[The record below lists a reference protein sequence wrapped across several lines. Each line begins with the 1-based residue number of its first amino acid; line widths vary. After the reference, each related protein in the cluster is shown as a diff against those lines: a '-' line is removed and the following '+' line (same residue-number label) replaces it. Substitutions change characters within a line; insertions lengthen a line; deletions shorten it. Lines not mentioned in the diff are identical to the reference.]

1 MAPRKRVRDIHDVD
15 GESDVEIES
24 ASSSFRMNSNHTKRT
39 RIAIAQASRG
49 SVVSDEEDF
58 LNSDTN
64 DINIDDESDVETANN
79 PDIDYSLRQDSS
91 DDDCEDDGFDEL
103 KATQI
108 VHRQFKEHRENIAA
122 DHGVVEEIYC
132 TNFMC
137 HAKLRITLGPLINFI
152 IGHNGSGKS
161 AVLTALQICL
171 GTKASETS
179 RGRGLKALIKEGTDK
194 ATVGVTIKNEGES
207 AYKPELY
214 GRSITVERHFTHNSS
229 GFKLKSAA
237 GTTISTK
244 KSDLDD
250 MLDYFSLQMDN
261 PINVLTQ
268 DKARAFLSNSTPTEK
283 YKFFMKGTQL
293 EILNGDYKLI
303 EENLDNT
310 SAKMRQK
317 EEDIQVLKRQ
327 YEEADRRKKRSDNTR
342 KMYAR
347 IKETQ
352 REWAWSQIEVEEQ
365 ELQRREQDVAKG
377 RDDLTEAEQA
387 AEEATAA
394 LEAQESAVDGQK
406 RAIEEHQRSLRPLQ
420 EAYNAAKEKWDNNRK
435 ALVDNKAEERRIQD
449 DFKRAKRNIAQ
460 VSQEIETERQ
470 RLAGEH
476 GEAHAQ
482 RLIDLD
488 RLKKLAVD
496 AKQAHQDHE
505 EGLPALEAAVVAAKQ
520 RWTEAKDPV
529 EGARTE
535 HERVKKDLDT
545 LQRDQGQK
553 WGAYPRNSDKLCH
566 AIERETRWRKK
577 PIGPIGM
584 HIAITKPLWSPI
596 VERICGKTLNAFVV
610 TCKYD
615 RDILDQ
621 LANRVGAS
629 EMTVFIT
636 TDVHI
641 NVDEPDPAVDT
652 VMRIL
657 NIESEAIRNT
667 LVINHAI
674 EQTVLFE
681 DLDKGRDFMFGE
693 GHRPPNVRATI
704 TLHPHN
710 KSAGQRW
717 DYDPYG
723 GVKVG
728 PVAPWQGRGRMI
740 VDKQEE
746 IRLASERVQ
755 EAARKRGQTEQHAQ
769 HMQNEHTKA
778 GQAVVA
784 HKRESRRLKEA
795 YQRADDNVDAKQA
808 EIDANQPRDGRLQ
821 ELQRQE
827 EEHNQEKK
835 AAEDSMQ
842 DAAAQNAELNA
853 NARVLKDELEAADD
867 EKFKVKDLIDKAEK
881 KLSDLDD
888 ARKAALVRKNE
899 TYDIIDLRK
908 HELAELEEAVEQ
920 KKKQIEEWIPEAEKV
935 APERVPVNSTPDAL
949 EKLFNT
955 LQADYEKEQ
964 ATQGGTRQQIAELW
978 KKAAEDFRRA
988 KKDHRTMRNVI
999 QLLTKTLAE
1008 RHRRWGLFRGH
1019 ISMRTRINF
1028 NYLLTERNFRGRL
1041 NFKHSEKTL
1050 DLTVEPD
1057 MTKQSDT
1064 GRQTKTLSGGE
1075 KSFSTICLLLS
1086 IWEAMGS
1093 PIRCLDEFDVFMD
1106 SVNRLQSMKLMI
1118 QTARRSVGRQFILI
1132 TPQAMG
1138 NVEFHD
1144 DVTIHKM
1151 KDPERNREPG
1161 QQALD
1166 FGGA

>member
-15 GESDVEIES
+15 GESEVEIES
-24 ASSSFRMNSNHTKRT
+24 ASSSFRMNNNHTKRT
-39 RIAIAQASRG
+39 RIAIAQASRA
-49 SVVSDEEDF
+49 SVVSDEEHF

-64 DINIDDESDVETANN
+64 DINIDDESDLEPANN
-79 PDIDYSLRQDSS
+79 ADIDYSLRQDSS
-91 DDDCEDDGFDEL
+91 DDDCEEDGFDEL
-103 KATQI
+103 KATQL

-179 RGRGLKALIKEGTDK
+179 RAKGLKALIKEGTDK

-214 GRSITVERHFTHNSS
+214 GRSITVERHFTHTS
-229 GFKLKSAA
+229 GTFKLKSAA

-293 EILNGDYKLI
+293 EILNADYKLL
-303 EENLDNT
+303 EENLDNV
-310 SAKMRQK
+310 SAQMRRK
-317 EEDIQVLKRQ
+317 EEDVAELRQ
-327 YEEADRRKKRSDNTR
+327 RYKDAERKKQASDKSR
-342 KMYAR
+342 EMYAT
-347 IKETQ
+347 IKATE
-352 REWAWSQIEVEEQ
+352 REYAWAQIEQEER
-365 ELQRREQDVAKG
+365 ELERRERALNQG
-377 RDDLTEAEQA
+377 NEELREAEHA
-387 AEEATAA
+387 AEVAA
-394 LEAQESAVDGQK
+394 AEFEGQQGAVDGCD
-406 RAIEEHQRSLRPLQ
+406 RAIEEHRNALQPL
-420 EAYNAAKEKWDNNRK
+420 EDAYNTAKEKWDKNTK
-435 ALVDNKAEERRIQD
+435 ALVDVKAEERRIKE
-449 DFKRAKRNIAQ
+449 DFNRAKRNIALNG
-460 VSQEIETERQ
+460 QEITAERK
-470 RLAGEH
+470 RLADEH
-476 GEAHAQ
+476 GETHVQ
-482 RLIDLD
+482 RLKELD
-488 RLKKLAVD
+488 ELKEAAVQ
-496 AKQAHQDHE
+496 AKQDFHDHE
-505 EGLPALEAAVVAAKQ
+505 DGLAALEAAVVTAKQ
-520 RWTEAKDPV
+520 RWIEAKDPV
-529 EGARTE
+529 DGARAE
-535 HERVKKDLDT
+535 HDRLRKELDN

-553 WGAYPRNSDKLCH
+553 WGAFPRNSDKLCQ
-566 AIERETRWRKK
+566 AINRETRWRKK

-584 HIAITKPLWSPI
+584 HIAITKPQWSSI
-596 VERICGKTLNAFVV
+596 VERICGKALSAFIV
-610 TCKYD
+610 TSKYD

-621 LANRVGAS
+621 IANRVGATD
-629 EMTVFIT
+629 MTVYIT

-657 NIESEAIRNT
+657 NIEDEAIRNT

-681 DLDKGRDFMFGE
+681 DLDEGRDFMFGT
-693 GHRPPNVRATI
+693 GHRPQHVRATI

-717 DYDPYG
+717 DYDPHG
-723 GVKVG
+723 GEKVG
-728 PVAPWQGRGRMI
+728 PVAPWQGRGRMN
-740 VDKQEE
+740 VDKQEA
-746 IRLASERVQ
+746 IRLASERAQ
-755 EAARKRGQTEQHAQ
+755 EAGRKRGQVEQHAQ

-784 HKRESRRLKEA
+784 HQRESRRLKEA
-795 YQRADDNVDAKQA
+795 YQKADDNVDAQQA
-808 EIDANQPRDGRLQ
+808 EIDANRPQDGRLQ
-821 ELQRQE
+821 QLQRQE
-827 EEHNQEKK
+827 EEYLQEKK
-835 AAEDSMQ
+835 AAEDSLQ
-842 DAAAQNAELNA
+842 DAIAQIEDLNA
-853 NARVLKDELEAADD
+853 SARIFKDAVEEALDDKSKAESLIEKAVQKKVDVENARQ
-867 EKFKVKDLIDKAEK
+867 
-881 KLSDLDD
+881 
-888 ARKAALVRKNE
+888 AALLNKNRAF
-899 TYDIIDLRK
+899 DKIDEAKVQVAHLQ
-908 HELAELEEAVEQ
+908 EEVDA
-920 KKKQIEEWIPEAEKV
+920 KKKQIEEWIPLAQEV
-935 APERVPVNSTPDAL
+935 APERVPVTKSSDAL
-949 EKLFNT
+949 ERIIDSLKEQWERDQRS
-955 LQADYEKEQ
+955 LQASNEEISERWKE
-964 ATQGGTRQQIAELW
+964 
-978 KKAAEDFRRA
+978 AAENFKRA
-988 KKDHRTMRNVI
+988 KKDHRAMG
-999 QLLTKTLAE
+999 QFCEHLTKTLAE
-1008 RHRRWGLFRGH
+1008 RQRRWGLFRGH

-1041 NFKHSEKTL
+1041 NFKHTEKTL

-1075 KSFSTICLLLS
+1075 KSFATICLLLS

-1106 SVNRLQSMKLMI
+1106 SVNRSQSMKLMI

-1138 NVEFHD
+1138 NVEIHD

-1151 KDPERNREPG
+1151 KDPERHREPG
-1161 QQALD
+1161 QQPLN
-1166 FGGA
+1166 FGQA